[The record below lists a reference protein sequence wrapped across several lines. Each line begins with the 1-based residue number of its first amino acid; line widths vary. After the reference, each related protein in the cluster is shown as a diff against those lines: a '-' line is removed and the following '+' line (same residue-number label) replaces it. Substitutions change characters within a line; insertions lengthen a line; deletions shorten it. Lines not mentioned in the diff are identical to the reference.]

1 MQNWMLEFSLDAQ
14 LQVELLEFSTK
25 EPWVI
30 DDSIHVFFNESNNF
44 IQRRY
49 SLDDDLGL
57 KDYMGR
63 LQIVDERQ

>member
-1 MQNWMLEFSLDAQ
+1 MF
-14 LQVELLEFSTK
+14 
-25 EPWVI
+25 
-30 DDSIHVFFNESNNF
+30 FFNESNNF
-44 IQRRY
+44 IQGRY